1 MAIPSGA
8 VHIDEFRYDLPPAAI
23 AQAAI
28 EPRDSARL
36 LVTSSRED
44 RRFGDL
50 PELLEPGDLLVV
62 NRTRVRAARLV
73 GHRADTGGRVEL
85 LLLRSGAGG
94 SWEALARP
102 ARRLR
107 PGVAITFGDVTGSVV
122 AGPDAGVV
130 TVEFSIDAGEVEHW
144 VQAVGSVPLPPYFS
158 GTLPDPGRYQTM
170 FADRVGSAAA
180 PTAALHFTP
189 RLVAALT
196 ARGIEIAGVALDIGL
211 DTFRPIATD
220 DVADH
225 VMHRERYEVPE
236 ATADAI
242 ASARRR
248 NGRVVAVGTTVVRT
262 LETAASERGAVR
274 AGEGISDL
282 FIAPGYRPRV
292 VDALITNFHAPGTS
306 LVVLVAALL
315 GDRWR
320 EVYDGALD
328 RGYRFLSFGDAM
340 LIDDPVARRD

>member
-130 TVEFSIDAGEVEHW
+130 TVDFSIDAGEVEQW

-196 ARGIEIAGVALDIGL
+196 ARGIEIAGVELDIGL

-306 LVVLVAALL
+306 LVVLIAALL

-328 RGYRFLSFGDAM
+328 RGYRFLSFGDSM
-340 LIDDPVARRD
+340 LIDDPVARRE